1 MIRPSSGPSAWLRR
15 SLTCSRCDVSSADLI
30 ILNSFGGGRF
40 SGSLLVGWPQLV
52 HNPLPGDLGGRD
64 ERHGGLVVIR
74 AVVERDDPVDG
85 DGHGRLARR
94 APPALVPWM
103 TVLPNR
109 IGTMLP

>member
-1 MIRPSSGPSAWLRR
+1 VGLSWWA
-15 SLTCSRCDVSSADLI
+15 
-30 ILNSFGGGRF
+30 GRN
-40 SGSLLVGWPQLV
+40 WYTT
-52 HNPLPGDLGGRD
+52 HCPGDLGGRD

-85 DGHGRLARR
+85 DGQGRLARR